1 MKIGIFGGSFNPI
14 HNGHILLVKY
24 VLGKLHLDKIIV
36 IPVGIPSHRENNLE
50 DENARF
56 HMCKIAFEDIEN
68 VIISDIEI
76 NSNGLSYTYDTLVQ
90 VIKIYGKSNQ
100 YYEIIGEDSY
110 EYFDKWKNYKEI
122 LELSKVVVLSR
133 EGYDGD
139 MINKNIIYL
148 NNPHFKYSSNEIRE
162 NLKNNLTIENMVPKK
177 VLDFIVKN
185 NLYKKEL

>member
-14 HNGHILLVKY
+14 HNGHISLVKY
-24 VLGKLHLDKIIV
+24 VLDKLSLDKVLV

-50 DENARF
+50 DKNARF

-68 VIISDIEI
+68 VIITDIEI
-76 NSNGLSYTYDTLVQ
+76 NSNGLSYTYDTLVSI
-90 VIKIYGKSNQ
+90 IKIYGKDNQ

-122 LELSKVVVLSR
+122 LKLSKVVVLDR

-139 MINKNIIYL
+139 IVDENIFHL
-148 NNPHFKYSSNEIRE
+148 NNPYFEYSSNEIRE